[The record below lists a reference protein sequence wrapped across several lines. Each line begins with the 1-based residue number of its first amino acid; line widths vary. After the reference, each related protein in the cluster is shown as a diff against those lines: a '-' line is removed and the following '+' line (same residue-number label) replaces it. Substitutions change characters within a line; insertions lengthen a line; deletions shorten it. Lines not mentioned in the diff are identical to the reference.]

1 MAKIAKQL
9 TELIGHTPLLEL
21 TNYEKALGLEAKII
35 AKLEDFNPLGSVKD
49 RVAAAMIEQGIKDG
63 KINQDTI
70 IIEPTSGNTGIGL
83 AFVAASKGLHL
94 ILIMPDTMSVENC
107 LWQGGWSCRYL
118 TVYFFPLFGSFLCL
132 NRSGIL

>member
-35 AKLEDFNPLGSVKD
+35 AKLEYFNPLGSVKD

-63 KINQDTI
+63 KINQDNNHRADKWQYRNRTCI
-70 IIEPTSGNTGIGL
+70 CGSLKG
-83 AFVAASKGLHL
+83 AS
-94 ILIMPDTMSVENC
+94 PDTYNA
-107 LWQGGWSCRYL
+107 
-118 TVYFFPLFGSFLCL
+118 
-132 NRSGIL
+132 